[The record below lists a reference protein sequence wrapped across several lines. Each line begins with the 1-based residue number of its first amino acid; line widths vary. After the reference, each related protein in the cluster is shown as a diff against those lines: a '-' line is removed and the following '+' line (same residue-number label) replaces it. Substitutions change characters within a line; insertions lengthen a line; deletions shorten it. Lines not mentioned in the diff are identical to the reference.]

1 MQTRINRLLPWTL
14 ALAAVV
20 LIGGCMPPPPA
31 RSGGDSNITAAEPEP
46 EAVTPAEPAP
56 AEPAAEPAPAAAAE
70 TPEQDAK
77 PVDEP
82 AGAAQAAAEDAAND
96 AKMESGTTDQAP
108 GEEPQKTEEAVKP
121 ESPPATEAAEKPAET
136 TAEKA
141 AEMPAEPA
149 TEKPAEP
156 APEQPAAK
164 TEIPPAAEASPP
176 PAAAETV
183 AETKPEAAPPAAA
196 APASGD
202 GVVTGD
208 WPCWGGN
215 IQRNMVNAT
224 KPIATDFQPAEDPQ
238 KGKRVVWVAKLGS
251 QTYGNPVVAGGKVW
265 VGTNNGGEYRPK
277 HKGDRGCVLC
287 FEEKTGK
294 FLWQLTREK
303 LPQGRVND
311 WPEQGICSTPFVE
324 GDRMWVVTNRCE
336 LMCLDT
342 EGFCDKENDGPYS
355 TEVDAEEHDADIIWS
370 LDMIEKMGVFPH
382 NLATSSPVVVGDM
395 VYIVTSNGV
404 DEAHLEV
411 PSPRSPS
418 FIGVN
423 KATGEVVWEDNT
435 PFDTILHGQWSS
447 PAAGVVNGQTQIFM
461 PAGNGWLYALDAKT
475 GEHVWEFD
483 LNPKDAKWEL
493 GGRGTRNNIIAT
505 PVFCENSVV
514 LGMGQDPEHG
524 EGVGHIYRIDAT
536 KKGDVSP
543 VTPENQPN
551 PNSAQIW
558 HWGGMDPDGSLT
570 GEKDNECFRR
580 TLSTVAIHDGLVYAP
595 DLSGRIHCLD
605 FVTGKRYWEADILAA
620 VWGSPM
626 VADGKM
632 FLGDED
638 GILSIFAAGKE
649 LKKLGEVEF
658 PSSIYSTPTIAN
670 GVMFISDRSRLYAIA
685 TQ

>member
-1 MQTRINRLLPWTL
+1 MHTRITILLPSTL
-14 ALAAVV
+14 AILAAV
-20 LIGGCMPPPPA
+20 LLGGCTPPPPA
-31 RSGGDSNITAAEPEP
+31 RSGGDSDITASDITTTDSTATDTAATEPEP
-46 EAVTPAEPAP
+46 EAVGPAEPALMP
-56 AEPAAEPAPAAAAE
+56 TDPAAEPAPEAAPE
-70 TPEQDAK
+70 TPTREPK
-77 PVDEP
+77 PSEEP
-82 AGAAQAAAEDAAND
+82 AGVDQAAEEDEE
-96 AKMESGTTDQAP
+96 MENETPDPAP
-108 GEEPQKTEEAVKP
+108 EEAKQPEAEKAEPEAAAKP
-121 ESPPATEAAEKPAET
+121 ESQPAEEAAEK
-136 TAEKA
+136 
-141 AEMPAEPA
+141 AEMPAE
-149 TEKPAEP
+149 EKPAAET
-156 APEQPAAK
+156 PAA
-164 TEIPPAAEASPP
+164 PVPADQA
-176 PAAAETV
+176 
-183 AETKPEAAPPAAA
+183 KPEAA

-202 GVVTGD
+202 RVVTGD
-208 WPCWGGN
+208 WPCWGGS
-215 IQRNMVNAT
+215 IERNMINAT
-224 KPIATDFQPAEDPQ
+224 TPIAIDFVPAETSEE
-238 KGKRVVWVAKLGS
+238 GKKLLWVAKLGS
-251 QTYGNPVVAGGKVW
+251 QTYGNPVVSNGKVW

-311 WPEQGICSTPFVE
+311 WPEQGICSAPFVE

-342 EGFCDKENDGPYS
+342 EGFYDKENDGPYT
-355 TEVDAEEHDADIIWS
+355 TEVDAEEQDADIVWS
-370 LDMIEKMGVFPH
+370 LDMIELMGVFPH

-395 VYIVTSNGV
+395 VYILTSNGV

-418 FIGVN
+418 FIAVN
-423 KATGEVVWEDNT
+423 KVTGEVVWEDNT

-447 PAAGVVNGQTQIFM
+447 PAAGIVNGQTQIYM
-461 PAGNGWLYALDAKT
+461 PGGNGWLYALDAKT
-475 GEHVWEFD
+475 GEHIWEFD

-505 PVFCENSVV
+505 PVFFENSVI

-558 HWGGMDPDGSLT
+558 HWGGVDTDGSLT

-605 FVTGKRYWEADILAA
+605 FATGKRYWEADILAA

-638 GILSIFAAGKE
+638 GILSIFAASKE
-649 LKKLGEVEF
+649 LKKIGEIEF

-670 GVMFISDRSRLYAIA
+670 GVMYVSDRSRLYAIA

>member
-1 MQTRINRLLPWTL
+1 
-14 ALAAVV
+14 
-20 LIGGCMPPPPA
+20 
-31 RSGGDSNITAAEPEP
+31 
-46 EAVTPAEPAP
+46 
-56 AEPAAEPAPAAAAE
+56 
-70 TPEQDAK
+70 
-77 PVDEP
+77 
-82 AGAAQAAAEDAAND
+82 
-96 AKMESGTTDQAP
+96 
-108 GEEPQKTEEAVKP
+108 
-121 ESPPATEAAEKPAET
+121 
-136 TAEKA
+136 
-141 AEMPAEPA
+141 
-149 TEKPAEP
+149 
-156 APEQPAAK
+156 
-164 TEIPPAAEASPP
+164 
-176 PAAAETV
+176 
-183 AETKPEAAPPAAA
+183 
-196 APASGD
+196 
-202 GVVTGD
+202 
-208 WPCWGGN
+208 
-215 IQRNMVNAT
+215 
-224 KPIATDFQPAEDPQ
+224 
-238 KGKRVVWVAKLGS
+238 
-251 QTYGNPVVAGGKVW
+251 
-265 VGTNNGGEYRPK
+265 
-277 HKGDRGCVLC
+277 
-287 FEEKTGK
+287 
-294 FLWQLTREK
+294 
-303 LPQGRVND
+303 
-311 WPEQGICSTPFVE
+311 
-324 GDRMWVVTNRCE
+324 
-336 LMCLDT
+336 
-342 EGFCDKENDGPYS
+342 
-355 TEVDAEEHDADIIWS
+355 
-370 LDMIEKMGVFPH
+370 MIEQMGVFPH
-382 NLATSSPVVVGDM
+382 NLATSSPIVVGDM

-418 FIGVN
+418 FIAVN
-423 KATGEVVWEDNT
+423 KATGEVAWEDNT

-447 PAAGVVNGQTQIFM
+447 PAAGIVNGQAQIYM
-461 PAGNGWLYALDAKT
+461 PSGNGWLYALDAKT

-505 PVFCENSVV
+505 PVFFENSVV

-558 HWGGMDPDGSLT
+558 HWGGVDTDGSLT

-605 FVTGKRYWEADILAA
+605 FATGKRYWEADILAA

-638 GILSIFAAGKE
+638 GILSIFAASKE
-649 LKKLGEVEF
+649 LKKIGEIEF

>member
-1 MQTRINRLLPWTL
+1 MHTKTTILLPSTL
-14 ALAAVV
+14 AILAAV
-20 LIGGCMPPPPA
+20 LLGGCTPPPPV
-31 RSGGDSNITAAEPEP
+31 RSGTDSNITATEPEP
-46 EAVTPAEPAP
+46 EALSPAEETAMPAEPVTEASTEPLAEPAP
-56 AEPAAEPAPAAAAE
+56 EPVPE
-70 TPEQDAK
+70 TPTREPK
-77 PVDEP
+77 PSEEP
-82 AGAAQAAAEDAAND
+82 AGADQAAEEDAE
-96 AKMESGTTDQAP
+96 MESETPGEAP
-108 GEEPQKTEEAVKP
+108 GEEAKEPEAEKSEPEPATKP
-121 ESPPATEAAEKPAET
+121 ESQPAEEA
-136 TAEKA
+136 AEKA
-141 AEMPAEPA
+141 AEKAETPADDKPGDETPA
-149 TEKPAEP
+149 AP
-156 APEQPAAK
+156 APADEAKPDAPA
-164 TEIPPAAEASPP
+164 
-176 PAAAETV
+176 
-183 AETKPEAAPPAAA
+183 AAA

-202 GVVTGD
+202 RVVTGD
-208 WPCWGGN
+208 WPCWGGS
-215 IQRNMVNAT
+215 IERNMINAT
-224 KPIATDFQPAEDPQ
+224 TQIAIDFVPAEDPQ
-238 KGKRVVWVAKLGS
+238 EGKRILWVAKLGS
-251 QTYGNPVVAGGKVW
+251 QTYGNPVVSNGKVW
-265 VGTNNGGEYRPK
+265 VGTNNGGEHRPK

-342 EGFCDKENDGPYS
+342 EGFYDKENDGPYS
-355 TEVDAEEHDADIIWS
+355 TEVDNEEQDADIVWS
-370 LDMIEKMGVFPH
+370 LDMIEQMGVFPH
-382 NLATSSPVVVGDM
+382 NLATSSPIVVGDM

-418 FIGVN
+418 FIAVN
-423 KATGEVVWEDNT
+423 KATGEVAWEDNT

-447 PAAGVVNGQTQIFM
+447 PAAGVVNGQPQIYM
-461 PAGNGWLYALDAKT
+461 PGGNGWLYALDAKT

-505 PVFCENSVV
+505 PVFFENSVV

-558 HWGGMDPDGSLT
+558 HWGGVDTDGSLT

-605 FVTGKRYWEADILAA
+605 FATGKRYWEADILAA

-638 GILSIFAAGKE
+638 GILSIFAASKE
-649 LKKLGEVEF
+649 LKKIGEIEF